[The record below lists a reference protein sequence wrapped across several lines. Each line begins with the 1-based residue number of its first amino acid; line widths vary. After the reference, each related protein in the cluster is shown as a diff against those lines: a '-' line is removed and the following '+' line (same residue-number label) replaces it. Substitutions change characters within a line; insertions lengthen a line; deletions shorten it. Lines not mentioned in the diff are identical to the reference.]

1 MNPKISYT
9 GCEIS
14 GGVLRIL
21 FAKDALGSNV
31 SDSLLNLSDAINE
44 AGTSADDTSLN
55 FNARS
60 SIRLDYEPAISAVK
74 GRFERLLSLPV
85 FEIEPNFER
94 NYAALHSYAR
104 TNKSGYPL
112 RDDWQNSLGEI
123 TLEYFTNFVK
133 VMEEKRFGDDEL
145 LREGFNEAVEKN
157 QIALRVV
164 DKLVKGHYNEP
175 IVENGVLYIQTK
187 AEFWATNVID
197 PAYEL
202 INVL

>member
-1 MNPKISYT
+1 ME
-9 GCEIS
+9 EIS
-14 GGVLRIL
+14 
-21 FAKDALGSNV
+21 
-31 SDSLLNLSDAINE
+31 
-44 AGTSADDTSLN
+44 
-55 FNARS
+55 
-60 SIRLDYEPAISAVK
+60 
-74 GRFERLLSLPV
+74 
-85 FEIEPNFER
+85 
-94 NYAALHSYAR
+94 
-104 TNKSGYPL
+104 
-112 RDDWQNSLGEI
+112 
-123 TLEYFTNFVK
+123 
-133 VMEEKRFGDDEL
+133 FGDDEL